1 MDNTYGPIFWIVV
14 ASFILGILVLI
25 GMALL
30 YLRSYQGIDG
40 DIKIDFGDMYKIS
53 GGSIPDPKTYPYYW
67 NTAVTLRSEAISDAM
82 AKREIFWTLLVQ
94 SAVSLVVVVFIA
106 ILLLLKIVSAE
117 AGLPVLAT
125 LGGAAISQGV
135 SSGRAAS
142 RARVGLPPASAS
154 APPG

>member
-1 MDNTYGPIFWIVV
+1 MDDIPTSLLGIVI
-14 ASFILGILVLI
+14 ASFILGVLVLI

-30 YLRSYQGIDG
+30 YLRSYPRIERDLIMDFRHILFDG
-40 DIKIDFGDMYKIS
+40 PFPPSNAQAY
-53 GGSIPDPKTYPYYW
+53 TYYW
-67 NTAVTLRSEAISDAM
+67 NRVVNLWGEAIADAM
-82 AKREIFWTLLVQ
+82 AKREIFWTLLIQ

-142 RARVGLPPASAS
+142 RARGEVPP
-154 APPG
+154 PPTPG